1 MAVDREKESRASSAS
16 TLEGNRDGPK
26 EKMRDAYGDPTHVE
40 DRLPLPTEVE
50 SDQERVE
57 IMRRMSQNA
66 INAMLENPLA
76 NKPRESIIRDAR
88 RFARQHGMEEDE
100 EDFVKGA
107 LVAQNPDDFENIPE
121 LSDEDKNA
129 LRFEITHKWRQP
141 FTLYFLVGMKSHE
154 KWLISKLCAAWRR
167 LYKVWTKL
175 LSTARKY
182 FIRSNSIFNL
192 QICLNP
198 KHLG

>member
-1 MAVDREKESRASSAS
+1 MALDGEKESRASSAS
-16 TLEGNRDGPK
+16 TLEGHRDGPK
-26 EKMRDAYGDPTHVE
+26 EKTRDGDLTHVE
-40 DRLPLPTEVE
+40 DRIPLPAEVE
-50 SDQERVE
+50 NDQERAE

-76 NKPRESIIRDAR
+76 NKPRESVIRDAR
-88 RFARQHGMEEDE
+88 RFAREHGMEEDE

-129 LRFEITHKWRQP
+129 LRFELTHKWRQP

-154 KWLISKLCAAWRR
+154 NWLISSYVQHGGGCTRYGRNCRQRRANFLYAAIQS
-167 LYKVWTKL
+167 
-175 LSTARKY
+175 STSKY
-182 FIRSNSIFNL
+182 VSI
-192 QICLNP
+192 
-198 KHLG
+198 